1 MKALVTLLGIF
12 TVSVLQGGHWQTC
25 IVTLFT
31 GWRVMCDCGL
41 LSTSLTGEAVVAVR
55 IRVYNASG
63 HLALEESNVL
73 RGTRLLLT
81 CDVKELPEGYEVV
94 RYKWYHS
101 CSTGRC
107 EIQKESSYYTPINDT
122 LLVDATSWGG
132 GERRHTCDVEY
143 HSAQGSSRNLT
154 GFIAHVSLTG

>member
-1 MKALVTLLGIF
+1 MKALVTLLGVF
-12 TVSVLQGGHWQTC
+12 TVSVLQGGHWQTY

-41 LSTSLTGEAVVAVR
+41 PSTSLTEAAVTVR
-55 IRVYNASG
+55 IRAYDASG

-73 RGTRLLLT
+73 QGTRLLLT
-81 CDVKELPEGYEVV
+81 CDVKELPEGYVV
-94 RYKWYHS
+94 VSYKWYHS

-107 EIQKESSYYTPINDT
+107 EIQRESSYYTPVNDT

-132 GERRHTCDVEY
+132 GKRRHTCDVEY
-143 HSAQGSSRNLT
+143 RSAQGSSRNLT
-154 GFIAHVSLTG
+154 GFITHVRLTG